1 MDCAL
6 KQISNKF
13 IIQSNTADF
22 RHEIIKY
29 TYHGASSYLID
40 KFLIIGYDNLLFDKE
55 ITTTKP
61 TITKPASQMKLPS
74 LYSKSSQ
81 AYPFTLQFE
90 PNILSEIC
98 SDYDKTLLDN
108 NIAFNYG
115 KIGNLLKLQNNTYY
129 KEILDT
135 ILKTGTIEGKLMT
148 KFNLEE
154 DYTKNDFISLL
165 YYIYGKISSIFYRTS
180 LL

>member
-13 IIQSNTADF
+13 IIQCNTADF

-40 KFLIIGYDNLLFDKE
+40 KFIIIGYDNLLFDKE

-61 TITKPASQMKLPS
+61 MISKPASQMKLPS

-108 NIAFNYG
+108 N
-115 KIGNLLKLQNNTYY
+115 
-129 KEILDT
+129 T
-135 ILKTGTIEGKLMT
+135 IINQFFLSN
-148 KFNLEE
+148 F
-154 DYTKNDFISLL
+154 FI
-165 YYIYGKISSIFYRTS
+165 T
-180 LL
+180 